1 VALARETFFCEQLKD
16 VRVSDIVVLD
26 ESFATTTFTRLR
38 GRCRRDK
45 RLYAPVPHGH
55 WKRLTIL
62 AAITTAG
69 LLTAG
74 VIDAS
79 TNADVFRSFIAEAL
93 VPGLRSGMVVI
104 MDNLSSHKVSGIREL
119 IENAGCRLIY
129 LPPYSPDF
137 SPIENIFSKVKQ
149 LLRSAGARDVPG
161 LMQAIHDA
169 LSQITADD
177 CVNCF
182 SACGYTLRKE

>member
-1 VALARETFFCEQLKD
+1 VAAARETFFCEQLKD
-16 VRVSDIVVLD
+16 VRLSDIVVLD

-45 RLYAPVPHGH
+45 RLYASVPHGH

-62 AAITTAG
+62 AAINTAG
-69 LLTAG
+69 LVAAG
-74 VIDAS
+74 IIDAS
-79 TNADVFRSFIAEAL
+79 TDAEVFRTFIADAL
-93 VPGLRSGMVVI
+93 VPALRPGKVVI

-149 LLRSAGARDVPG
+149 LLRSIGARDVPG
-161 LMQAIHDA
+161 LMQAIHEA
-169 LSQITADD
+169 LSQITAAD
-177 CVNCF
+177 CENCF
-182 SACGYTLRKE
+182 NACGYTLRKE